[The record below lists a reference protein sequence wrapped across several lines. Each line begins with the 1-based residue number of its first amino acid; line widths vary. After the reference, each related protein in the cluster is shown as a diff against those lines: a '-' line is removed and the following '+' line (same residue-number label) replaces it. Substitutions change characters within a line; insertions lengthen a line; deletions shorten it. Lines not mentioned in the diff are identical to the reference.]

1 MPDPSFDVVSEVD
14 HNEVRNAV
22 TQARKEIATRFD
34 FKGSA
39 SSVAQDGDDAL
50 VLASDDEGKLRQV
63 VDVLESKL
71 VRRKVDLG
79 HLDYGTVEPAAGG
92 TVRQHVT
99 LAAGIP
105 AETAREITK
114 LVKQRFKK
122 VQAQIQGDEVRI
134 TGKNRDDL
142 QAVIAELR
150 AGDYGRPLQF
160 KNFRG

>member
-99 LAAGIP
+99 LASGIP